1 SRNFANKLWNAT
13 RFVMMNLDEKVVKE
27 DLSLDDLEEEDK
39 WILSRMNTVIKEVTD
54 NLNKY
59 EIGIAARKIYDFI
72 WEEYC
77 DWYIEIVKPRLYDE
91 RSKTNEVAQKVLLL
105 VLKNILKLL
114 HPFMPFI
121 TEEIWN
127 HLPHIEEK
135 LIVSDWPVYDE
146 RYSFEEAERRLKYI
160 MEAIKGI
167 RNARAE
173 MNVKPS
179 KKYNVIFVTE
189 DESIVEILDY
199 GKRYFMTLDYADEI
213 DIRNVVEEEEI
224 DIKKNNK
231 CLDEDNVVSVV
242 EEAEIYLPLE
252 DLIDFEKE
260 IERLEKEKEKLESE
274 LKRVEGKV
282 SNKNFV
288 NKAPKNIVDKEK
300 AKKLKYNNMMEK
312 VLERLKD
319 MKKNI

>member
-179 KKYNVIFVTE
+179 KKSKVIFVTE

-199 GKRYFMTLDYADEI
+199 GKRYFMNLDYAEEI
-213 DIRNVVEEEEI
+213 DIRN
-224 DIKKNNK
+224 NNK
-231 CLDEDNVVSVV
+231 CLDEDNVVIVV
-242 EEAEIYLPLE
+242 EKAEIYLPLE

-274 LKRVEGKV
+274 LKRVEGKL